1 MSLCV
6 IEFLPS
12 RRDWM
17 GPEAELR
24 TQPGHLDNFEN
35 LTAKIIFMLT
45 MMMMMMAMTVASQ
58 LAMSSAR

>member
-1 MSLCV
+1 
-6 IEFLPS
+6 
-12 RRDWM
+12 M

-35 LTAKIIFMLT
+35 LTAKIRIMLT
-45 MMMMMMAMTVASQ
+45 MMMMMMMVMTVASQ